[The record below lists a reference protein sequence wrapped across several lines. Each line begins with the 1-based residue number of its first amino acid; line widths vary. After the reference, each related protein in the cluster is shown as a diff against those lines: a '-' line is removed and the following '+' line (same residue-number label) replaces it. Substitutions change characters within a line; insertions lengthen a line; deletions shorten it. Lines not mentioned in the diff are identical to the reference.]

1 MLQRERKLVLYIQ
14 LGSDSDGHVHRGPL
28 CDFYALCR
36 ELLLHELNLFFFF
49 FFISVQTRFPLS
61 ANSNSKL
68 SLPFT
73 E

>member
-14 LGSDSDGHVHRGPL
+14 LSSDSDGHVHRGPL

-49 FFISVQTRFPLS
+49 FFFSS
-61 ANSNSKL
+61 AD
-68 SLPFT
+68 SLPTFCKLQQQT
-73 E
+73 VTAIH

>member
-36 ELLLHELNLFFFF
+36 ELLLHELNFFFF
-49 FFISVQTRFPLS
+49 YFS
-61 ANSNSKL
+61 AD
-68 SLPFT
+68 SLPTFCKKQQQT
-73 E
+73 VTAIH

>member
-36 ELLLHELNLFFFF
+36 ELLLHELNLFFIFYF
-49 FFISVQTRFPLS
+49 S
-61 ANSNSKL
+61 AD
-68 SLPFT
+68 SLPTFCK
-73 E
+73 

>member
-36 ELLLHELNLFFFF
+36 ELLLHELNLFFN

>member
-36 ELLLHELNLFFFF
+36 ELLLHELNLFSFFL
-49 FFISVQTRFPLS
+49 ISVQTRFPLS